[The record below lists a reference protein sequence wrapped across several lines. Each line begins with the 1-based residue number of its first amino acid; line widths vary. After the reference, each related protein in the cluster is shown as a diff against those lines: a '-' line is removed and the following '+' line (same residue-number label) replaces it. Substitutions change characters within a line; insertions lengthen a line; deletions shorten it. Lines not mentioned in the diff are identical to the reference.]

1 MVVKGKRREARLKGV
16 RGSYGSQGKER
27 LGSRESEG
35 AMVVKGKRREARLK
49 GVRGSYGSQGKEK
62 GG

>member
-1 MVVKGKRREARLKGV
+1 M
-16 RGSYGSQGKER
+16 